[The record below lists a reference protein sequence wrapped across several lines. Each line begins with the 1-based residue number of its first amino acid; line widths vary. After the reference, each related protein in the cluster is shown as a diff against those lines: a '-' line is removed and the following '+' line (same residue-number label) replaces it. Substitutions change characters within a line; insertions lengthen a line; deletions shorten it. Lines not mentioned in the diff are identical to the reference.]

1 MGFNNTPRT
10 TGCRVAADADDHC
23 QNGRR
28 GEITRTLLQF
38 SYHDRLSAPHSALRL
53 LPVTLACAQTMPPLE
68 QLFTRR
74 FVRGTQPPELRW
86 PKSRQ
91 ALFFL
96 WNSEG
101 RRAGASRVS

>member
-1 MGFNNTPRT
+1 
-10 TGCRVAADADDHC
+10 
-23 QNGRR
+23 
-28 GEITRTLLQF
+28 LQF

-53 LPVTLACAQTMPPLE
+53 LPGTLLTVTLACAQTMPPLE